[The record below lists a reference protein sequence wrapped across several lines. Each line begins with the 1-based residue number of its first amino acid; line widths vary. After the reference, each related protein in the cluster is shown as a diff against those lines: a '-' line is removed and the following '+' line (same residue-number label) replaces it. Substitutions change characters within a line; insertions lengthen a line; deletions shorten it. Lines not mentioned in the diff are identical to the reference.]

1 MRETKRRYPMII
13 TCPKCT
19 RRYQID
25 DNLLEAEGQLQRKLK
40 CRVCT
45 HTWVY
50 LSSHL
55 HNFSYLLAEDSTYP
69 PQALGG
75 TMGSASHTI
84 SNPPLKIGWILYFLT
99 LFFLFTGLFLGKS
112 TLIHLWPPI
121 SQLYNIL
128 GSCTLS
134 M

>member
-1 MRETKRRYPMII
+1 MRETKRRHPMII

-55 HNFSYLLAEDSTYP
+55 HNFSHLLAEDSTYP
-69 PQALGG
+69 PQAAIANRES
-75 TMGSASHTI
+75 TANVTSRT
-84 SNPPLKIGWILYFLT
+84 GWFLYFLT

>member
-1 MRETKRRYPMII
+1 MRETKRRHPMII

-50 LSSHL
+50 LSPHI
-55 HNFSYLLAEDSTYP
+55 HNFSHLLAEDSPYA
-69 PQALGG
+69 PQA
-75 TMGSASHTI
+75 TIASMEPAPTVT
-84 SNPPLKIGWILYFLT
+84 SRIGWLLYFLT
-99 LFFLFTGLFLGKS
+99 LSLLCAGLFFGKD
-112 TLIHLWPPI
+112 TLTHLWPPI
-121 SQLYNIL
+121 SQFYNIF
-128 GSCTLS
+128 GSFTFS